1 MSYFEAALARILEHE
16 GGYVDDPSDR
26 GGETY
31 RGIARRFHPDWPG
44 WRIIDR
50 ARGGSSFPDSLYDNA
65 RLQQAVAELYR
76 TLYWMPVGGDR
87 LADEALAIELMDT
100 AVNMGVRRAARFL
113 QEGLNLLNRNQR
125 SWPDLVVDGWVGDK
139 TFSALERCLRERDG
153 QPILLKIL
161 NTLQAERYLNIMRTN
176 PSQERFARGWLKRAL

>member
-1 MSYFEAALARILEHE
+1 MSYFEQALARVLEHE
-16 GGYVDDPSDR
+16 GGYVDDPADR

-50 ARGGSSFPDSLYDNA
+50 ARGNNGFPGSLDRNA
-65 RLQQAVAELYR
+65 HLQQAVADLYR
-76 TLYWMPVGGDR
+76 KLYWAPVGGDR
-87 LADEALAIELMDT
+87 LSDEALAIELMDT

-139 TFSALERCLRERDG
+139 TFSALDRCLRGRDG
-153 QPILLKIL
+153 QVILLKIL
-161 NTLQAERYLNIMRTN
+161 NTLQAERYLEIMRADPT
-176 PSQERFARGWLKRAL
+176 QERFARGWLKRA